1 MKTAIIGGG
10 IAGLTAAIALK
21 RIGLETEVFE
31 AAPEIKPLGAGLGLA
46 ANAIKAFQKIG
57 IAAGV
62 IAAGHGLSAFTI
74 CDEKGR
80 TITRADSRAISQKYG
95 LDNFAIHRGR
105 LHEVLLRHLDPATLH
120 TGKRVVDYTET
131 AGGITLQ
138 FKDGSTCTAGQ
149 VIVADGIH
157 SPLRRKL
164 LPRSAPR
171 YAGYTCWRAVID
183 FAGAEKLQEATETWG
198 PKGRFGI
205 VPLPEGKVYWFACL
219 NAPANSPEMRAFR
232 VQDLLRVFGGYH
244 DLIPALLKKTKDEQ
258 LLWNDICDL
267 EPVRQ
272 YAFGRLVLIGDAAH
286 ATTPNMGQGACQ
298 AIEDAVVLAE
308 ELQKAGDFTKAAQCF
323 EARRLARTHWIVN
336 NSLRIGQVAQLE
348 NRLLTGLR
356 NQLFRLLPKSLNE
369 KQLEKLY
376 AVDF

>member
-1 MKTAIIGGG
+1 M
-10 IAGLTAAIALK
+10 
-21 RIGLETEVFE
+21 
-31 AAPEIKPLGAGLGLA
+31 
-46 ANAIKAFQKIG
+46 
-57 IAAGV
+57 
-62 IAAGHGLSAFTI
+62 
-74 CDEKGR
+74 
-80 TITRADSRAISQKYG
+80 
-95 LDNFAIHRGR
+95 
-105 LHEVLLRHLDPATLH
+105 LLRHLDPATLH
-120 TGKRVVDYTET
+120 SGKRAVDCKES
-131 AGGITLQ
+131 AEGITLQ
-138 FKDGSTCTAGQ
+138 FQDGSAYTAGQ

-171 YAGYTCWRAVID
+171 YAGYTCWRAVVD
-183 FAGAEKLQEATETWG
+183 MPEKKSLLEATETWG

-219 NAPANSPEMRAFR
+219 NAPQNNPAMKAFR
-232 VQDLLRVFGGYH
+232 VRDLLRVFGGYH
-244 DLIPALLKKTKDEQ
+244 ALIPAILKQTKDEQ

-267 EPVRQ
+267 KPLPQ
-272 YAFGRLVLIGDAAH
+272 YAFGRMVLIGDAAH

-298 AIEDAVVLAE
+298 AIEDAVVLAD
-308 ELQKAGDFTKAAQCF
+308 ELQKTGNFTKAAKHF
-323 EARRLARTHWIVN
+323 EARRLTRTHWVTN

-376 AVDF
+376 NVDF

>member
-10 IAGLTAAIALK
+10 IAGLSAAIALK
-21 RIGLETEVFE
+21 RIGIETEVFE

-46 ANAIKAFQKIG
+46 ANAMKAFRKIG
-57 IAAGV
+57 LADDI
-62 IAAGHGLSAFTI
+62 IAAGHCLSAFTI

-80 TITRADSRAISQKYG
+80 TITHADSREISKKYG

-120 TGKRVVDYTET
+120 AGQRAVDCKVTDE
-131 AGGITLQ
+131 GVTLFFQ
-138 FKDGSTCTAGQ
+138 DGSQYTAGQ

-164 LPRSAPR
+164 LPQSSPR

-183 FAGAEKLQEATETWG
+183 FPGAEELQEAIETWG

-205 VPLPEGKVYWFACL
+205 VPLAGGKVYWFACL
-219 NAPANSPEMRAFR
+219 NAPANSPEMKAFQ

-244 DLIPALLKKTKDEQ
+244 SLIPAILRQTKDEQ

-267 EPVRQ
+267 EPIRQ

-298 AIEDAVVLAE
+298 AIEDAVVLAD
-308 ELQKAGDFTKAAQCF
+308 ELQKAGDFTQAAKRF

-336 NSLRIGQVAQLE
+336 SSLRIGQVAQLE
-348 NRLLTGLR
+348 NRLLAGLR
-356 NQLFRLLPKSLNE
+356 NQLFRLLPASVNK